1 MKWVPSSTY
10 TILALGISMLMA
22 MFFTGV
28 TGVVSSVVLDYNLS
42 HKAAAIAMIVYTILV
57 FGFLICIP
65 EDTEV

>member
-1 MKWVPSSTY
+1 MKWVPSTAY
-10 TILALGISMLMA
+10 TLIALGLSMLIA

-42 HKAAAIAMIVYTILV
+42 HKAAAIAVSVYTILI